1 MQPKPL
7 RKPRILVTIA
17 LIASLSGSNY
27 LVRSSPAKS
36 IDYSFSFDDNGITI
50 TNITYRDDQVANGT
64 VWMLV
69 PKGSGKWSLS
79 VSEGTL
85 DRSTLADVGMVFY
98 DNLSLFYTGPV
109 TILINWTMEYG
120 ALLLEPQG
128 LFVSPAVL
136 ASSDVPGYAT
146 LSLPDDV
153 ERINYA
159 TPRYTEISHHVLQFD
174 LRQVMQNPEAVG
186 RIYIYFS
193 VSGQQQ
199 VEAFTEGNYTINT
212 ASRYRNLADRVLSVY
227 TEAAPILQRLF
238 NTTLG
243 HTYVEFFVPHSAE
256 EMPIGGFV
264 PILPDRFSVG
274 NISLNLFYF
283 RTQEGYI
290 ESIAL
295 HELVHQYVAKSGI
308 SPYLLWLHEGLA
320 NYVGIQLTYYLG
332 LPGARDLED
341 SLVFEA
347 ARIPQ
352 SEYHII
358 DGWTPSRT
366 NPSYS
371 VFQHYAI
378 AFEIVREIGSAF
390 QGEGEPFPGYDYY
403 DALFRSIEEKGELPN
418 STWQVL
424 SAMEF
429 AAPNGSKVASMF
441 RSWDFDIPD
450 VFQIYSQILSLKET
464 LRNPSPLISPFVPSM
479 MAKLDEAERL
489 LRSNEI
495 LMAQELVMEVEAF
508 INRMW
513 MLMAVLIV
521 MGVTAAFSVVYARK
535 VKRSVE
541 VDVEVGP

>member
-1 MQPKPL
+1 MQPKLL
-7 RKPRILVTIA
+7 RKLRILVTIA
-17 LIASLSGSNY
+17 LIASFSSSNC
-27 LVRSSPAKS
+27 LVRSSTAKR
-36 IDYSFSFDDNGITI
+36 IDYSFSFDDNGFTTTI
-50 TNITYRDDQVANGT
+50 ITYRDDQAANGT

-69 PKGSGKWSLS
+69 PKGSHKWSLS
-79 VSEGTL
+79 VTEGML
-85 DRSTLADVGMVFY
+85 VGSTLTDVRMVFY
-98 DNLSLFYTGPV
+98 DNLSLFYIGPV
-109 TILINWTMEYG
+109 TILVNWTMEYG

-128 LFVSPAVL
+128 LFVSPAIL
-136 ASSDVPGYAT
+136 ASEGVSGYAT
-146 LSLPDDV
+146 LSMPDEV
-153 ERINYA
+153 EKIYYA
-159 TPRYTEISHHVLQFD
+159 TPRYTEVSHGVLQFD
-174 LRQVMQNPEAVG
+174 LRQVMQSPEGAG
-186 RIYIYFS
+186 RIYVFFS
-193 VSGQQQ
+193 LSGQQR
-199 VEAFTEGNYTINT
+199 VEEFTEGIYTIST
-212 ASRYRNLADRVLSVY
+212 ASRYRGLAERVLSVY
-227 TEAAPILQRLF
+227 TEATPILQRLF

-243 HTYVEFFVPHSAE
+243 HAYVEFFVPQSAE
-256 EMPIGGFV
+256 DMPIGGYV

-308 SPYLLWLHEGLA
+308 PPSLLWLHEGLA
-320 NYVGIQLTYYLG
+320 NYVGIQLTYFLG

-352 SEYHII
+352 SEYHVV

-371 VFQHYAI
+371 VFQHYSI
-378 AFEIVREIGSAF
+378 AYEIVREIGSAF
-390 QGEGEPFPGYDYY
+390 QDEGEPFPGYDYY
-403 DALFRSIEEKGELPN
+403 SALFGSMEEKGELLN

-441 RSWDFDIPD
+441 QSWNFDIPD
-450 VFQIYSQILSLKET
+450 VFMIYSQIQSLKEK
-464 LRNPSPLISPFVPSM
+464 LRNPPPLISPFVPSM

-495 LMAQELVMEVEAF
+495 LMAQELVREVEAF
-508 INRMW
+508 INRIW
-513 MLMAVLIV
+513 MLMATLII
-521 MGVTAAFSVVYARK
+521 MGVTMALSFVYTRK
-535 VKRSVE
+535 VKRSLE
-541 VDVEVGP
+541 VGVEVGP